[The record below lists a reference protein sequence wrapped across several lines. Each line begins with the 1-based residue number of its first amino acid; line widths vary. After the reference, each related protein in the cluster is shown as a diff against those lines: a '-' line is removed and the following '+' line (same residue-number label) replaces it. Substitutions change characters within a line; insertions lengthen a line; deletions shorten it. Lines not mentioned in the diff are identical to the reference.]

1 MPAAVTNPRVSW
13 GVATSSFGATCSNS
27 ASMDARSSG
36 TAARI
41 SSFAVWL
48 ARGRF
53 EEDGLRKETE
63 DSLVEWCCSS
73 EGLLLRG
80 EMLFDMVQLLFSCRP
95 ALLVRVALSS
105 LHLAELLYWE
115 LGCFKANDALASL
128 CHLDEWASLACVAL
142 SCACVPQ
149 THSPCAARANEK
161 SCVGGGGSD
170 NNGGGFSVQGLVEV
184 LGTQLRDG
192 SCKGSVCAAALALG
206 KVLSQA
212 RSSSAVLVADACGS
226 ARMAAL
232 ILRELAALETGGGG
246 GSKPFKSKKHVCRM
260 LLRRLDVLNVAADLH
275 VQVDSDVPSSC
286 RNEADGAGSDISS
299 DVISIFLETAA
310 DVVDYL
316 GYLDAKYSKKDGKLE
331 SDKEAKR
338 KILLNR
344 FVNFIITCSP
354 HLNRLAPAVAWSPL
368 VRSRIFDVIVPLL
381 QHKSI
386 SPLLNNDAST
396 HSSTS
401 DKSTRAG
408 GAGGSVSDGG
418 HVALRALRAIA
429 ALQSGPAI
437 PVSSKAMVA
446 LGLSNVHMLAVGS
459 RAAPVEGGSITE
471 LKQWVN
477 KALLVFSGQWLL
489 SSRDFLY
496 NMLLGS
502 TQALSWCLDCCYH
515 VNRSLSHSHFDVFS
529 RLILTRSVRN
539 CATEEVITVAL
550 YMLGDAELHVRQR
563 AALLLRCVATCLA
576 SVYEW
581 DLSLSEISGTHAMNS
596 QRLALLQHRAADTTA
611 QMVATLCSPGL
622 VANCVGVLL
631 SRIQQSSC
639 HHQQH
644 LLLTIARPWLAQ
656 LDLTAEDGLGGGVGG
671 RWGRS
676 GGGEEATVGVL
687 IVADLLQLTRQLHK
701 SLPPDVSSLWS
712 ALASHSSENVSM
724 CIQCFLGICVTLL
737 SSPDTCPEALITG
750 DFTPLRCLV
759 PTLSTCTWNHAQNH
773 TYTCTSLVP
782 PRA

>member
-13 GVATSSFGATCSNS
+13 DVATSSFGATRSNS

-41 SSFAVWL
+41 SSFSVWL

-53 EEDGLRKETE
+53 EEDGLWKETE
-63 DSLVEWCCSS
+63 DSLVEWFSSS
-73 EGLLLRG
+73 EGFLLRC
-80 EMLFDMVQLLFSCRP
+80 EMLFDMVQLLVSRRP
-95 ALLVRVALSS
+95 ALMARVASSS
-105 LHLAELLYWE
+105 LHLAELLYSE
-115 LGCFKANDALASL
+115 LACFKANDALASL

-161 SCVGGGGSD
+161 CCGGGEGSS
-170 NNGGGFSVQGLVEV
+170 NGGGFSVQGLVEV
-184 LGTQLRDG
+184 LGTQLREG

-212 RSSSAVLVADACGS
+212 RSSSAVLAADACGS
-226 ARMAAL
+226 SPMAAL

-260 LLRRLDVLNVAADLH
+260 LLCRLDVLNVAADLH
-275 VQVDSDVPSSC
+275 LQVDSGVPSS
-286 RNEADGAGSDISS
+286 RWNEADGADSDILS
-299 DVISIFLETAA
+299 DVISNFLETAA

-338 KILLNR
+338 KILLSR

-396 HSSTS
+396 HSSAS
-401 DKSTRAG
+401 DKSIRAG
-408 GAGGSVSDGG
+408 GAGASVSDGG

-446 LGLSNVHMLAVGS
+446 LGLSNVHMLSVGS
-459 RAAPVEGGSITE
+459 RAAPVGGGSITE

-539 CATEEVITVAL
+539 CATEEVMTVAL

-563 AALLLRCVATCLA
+563 AALLLRCVATSLA

-581 DLSLSEISGTHAMNS
+581 DLSLSEISGTDAMNP
-596 QRLALLQHRAADTTA
+596 QRLALLQYRAADTAA

-656 LDLTAEDGLGGGVGG
+656 LDLTAEDGLGGGVGRG
-671 RWGRS
+671 WGRG
-676 GGGEEATVGVL
+676 GGGEEAPVGAL
-687 IVADLLQLTRQLHK
+687 IVADLLQLTRQLRK

-712 ALASHSSENVSM
+712 ALASHSSANVSM

-737 SSPDTCPEALITG
+737 SSPDTCPEALSTG
-750 DFTPLRCLV
+750 DFISLPYPAPPSPHARRIMRE
-759 PTLSTCTWNHAQNH
+759 PTR
-773 TYTCTSLVP
+773 TYTHSLSHLVH
-782 PRA
+782 